1 MFILWFLTIIQLQLI
16 EGEERSNARPPADGV
31 SEVSRLSVNFTLM
44 KIEKFGYIIGV
55 IYK

>member
-31 SEVSRLSVNFTLM
+31 SEVSRLSGNFTLM
-44 KIEKFGYIIGV
+44 KK
-55 IYK
+55 